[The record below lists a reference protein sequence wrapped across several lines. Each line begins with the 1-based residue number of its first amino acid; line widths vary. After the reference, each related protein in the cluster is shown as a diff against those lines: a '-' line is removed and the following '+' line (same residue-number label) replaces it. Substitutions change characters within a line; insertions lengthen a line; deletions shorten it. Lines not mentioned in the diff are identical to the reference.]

1 MLCCLYCFRFYGAK
15 IVIIGFFCRPKSV
28 FFCHFGSLWV
38 FLISQKKKN
47 SVNLFEKCGPKMFFF
62 RLLGHHFAKILLF
75 GANKTASRFHALHA
89 SRFCKWHLASAN
101 GISLPRTPAP
111 QVSNSALVSKFCYF
125 PAFTL
130 STYFLIPSTPSVY
143 MSTNFVAKGGIF
155 PGCIPSASCITST

>member
-1 MLCCLYCFRFYGAK
+1 
-15 IVIIGFFCRPKSV
+15 
-28 FFCHFGSLWV
+28 
-38 FLISQKKKN
+38 
-47 SVNLFEKCGPKMFFF
+47 MFFF

-89 SRFCKWHLASAN
+89 SRFCKRHPASANLVHLASAA
-101 GISLPRTPAP
+101 PAP

-130 STYFLIPSTPSVY
+130 STYFLIPSTPSEY